1 MAKIEH
7 VAMWVK
13 DLEKMKTFYETYFS
27 ADAGEKYHNERAHF
41 TSYFLSFRDGC
52 RLELMHKSEIMD
64 NHDAL
69 HIEFTGYVHLAFSLG
84 SSDFVEELTEKLRDD
99 GYEVVR
105 EPRTTGDGYYESVIL
120 DPEGNKI
127 ELTI

>member
-1 MAKIEH
+1 MKIEH

-13 DLEKMKTFYETYFS
+13 DLEKMKSFYEKYFGAYS
-27 ADAGEKYHNERAHF
+27 GELYHNERAHF
-41 TSYFLSFRDGC
+41 TSYFLSFDNGS
-52 RLELMHKSEIMD
+52 RLELMHKPEIMD

-69 HIEFTGYVHLAFSLG
+69 HIEFTGFVHIAIALG
-84 SSDFVEELTEKLRDD
+84 SNTSVDELTEQLRED